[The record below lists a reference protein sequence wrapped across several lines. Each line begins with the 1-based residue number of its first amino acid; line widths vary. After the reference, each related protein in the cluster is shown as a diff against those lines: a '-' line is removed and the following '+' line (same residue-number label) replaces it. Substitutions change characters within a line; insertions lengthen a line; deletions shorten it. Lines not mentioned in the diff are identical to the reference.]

1 MKPKTNSHPKSH
13 AVGLADSHISQIAV
27 VAVKRLLWI
36 FMGLLDP
43 TLRIFFFSK
52 ITCFEK
58 CLSFFVF
65 LKPLHLLR
73 GTIQE
78 IKMKKF
84 LAQCCQVCLSM

>member
-13 AVGLADSHISQIAV
+13 AVGLADSQISQIAV
-27 VAVKRLLWI
+27 VSVKRLLWI

-58 CLSFFVF
+58 CLSFF
-65 LKPLHLLR
+65 
-73 GTIQE
+73 
-78 IKMKKF
+78 
-84 LAQCCQVCLSM
+84 CLSKTFTSFAGNHSRN